1 MTSGGGGGGGKL
13 VGHGVKGGS
22 GVSCYNKRD
31 GMKPVDFY
39 KELNHPIFKSIR
51 VVHNPPLEGR

>member
-1 MTSGGGGGGGKL
+1 MISGGGGKL
-13 VGHGVKGGS
+13 VGHGGTGGS

-31 GMKPVDFY
+31 GIRKPVDFY